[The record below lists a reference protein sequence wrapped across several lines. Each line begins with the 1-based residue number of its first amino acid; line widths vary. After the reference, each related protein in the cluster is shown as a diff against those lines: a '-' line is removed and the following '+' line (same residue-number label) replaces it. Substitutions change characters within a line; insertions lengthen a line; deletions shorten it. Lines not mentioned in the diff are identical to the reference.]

1 MSFAQG
7 GRLEALPLAI
17 IKIIYYKKIGVKMIN
32 KRGTITF
39 SEACKIL
46 KKSKRTVSRYIKN
59 GWLNPEKI
67 ESQRGTLEYRF
78 NRVDLIKFKKPE
90 KTEKTRP
97 ENDIIALL
105 KDQLKV
111 KDKQIN
117 ELIERSR
124 ETNILLNR
132 LQNQLLLTGDKKEER
147 KDRGARED
155 KKGQGIN
162 GFFKRLFKRTN

>member
-1 MSFAQG
+1 M
-7 GRLEALPLAI
+7 
-17 IKIIYYKKIGVKMIN
+17 KKESETDYN
-32 KRGTITF
+32 ITF
-39 SEACKIL
+39 FEACEIL

-78 NRVDLIKFKKPE
+78 NRTDLLKFKKPE
-90 KTEKTRP
+90 KTKKTRL
-97 ENDIIALL
+97 ENDIVALL
-105 KDQLKV
+105 KEQLKV

-124 ETNILLNR
+124 EANILLKG
-132 LQNQLLLTGDKKEER
+132 LQNQLFLTEGKTIKE
-147 KDRGARED
+147 KDRGVKED

-162 GFFKRLFKRTN
+162 GFFKRLFRRVN

>member
-1 MSFAQG
+1 
-7 GRLEALPLAI
+7 
-17 IKIIYYKKIGVKMIN
+17 MIN
-32 KRGTITF
+32 KGGTITF

-78 NRVDLIKFKKPE
+78 NRTDIIKFKRPE
-90 KTEKTRP
+90 RTEKTRP

-105 KDQLKV
+105 KEQV
-111 KDKQIN
+111 KIKDEQIN
-117 ELIERSR
+117 QLIERSR
-124 ETNILLNR
+124 ETNILLKG
-132 LQNQLLLTGDKKEER
+132 LQNQLFLTEGKTIKE
-147 KDRGARED
+147 KDRGVKED

-162 GFFKRLFKRTN
+162 GFFKRLFRMAE